1 MFNFKGGN
9 KSTDSRTEQ
18 IYILKIIIKI
28 KNLIFRKS
36 WIADIVNRD
45 NNSILTYMNCNEIDT
60 NGKKKKV
67 SQPNF
72 QNKMIH

>member
-45 NNSILTYMNCNEIDT
+45 NNSILTYMNRNEIDT
-60 NGKKKKV
+60 NGEKKKLANLIFKI
-67 SQPNF
+67 
-72 QNKMIH
+72 K